1 MDIQIAKWNDRYVDT
16 KRDTTKHFAM
26 ILQELIHCP
35 KKKFFKKLEVS
46 RYWLNT
52 QDSKKNLKIDDFYE
66 IYEQHF

>member
-35 KKKFFKKLEVS
+35 KKKNFQETGSIKILAKL
-46 RYWLNT
+46 LG
-52 QDSKKNLKIDDFYE
+52 L
-66 IYEQHF
+66 